1 MDNPGTEPSNSPLNT
16 DQAAAVF
23 AEMLDPQPL
32 EDNKE
37 ATQPEQSAEAPA
49 ETPSEQDTENPQ
61 VEMVEIDV
69 DGYKIQLP
77 KDKAEKLE
85 SDRLRQADY
94 TKKTMAAA
102 DERKAAQAEAQKAL
116 QERQQYAHNLSRL
129 QAQLEGALSDQN
141 QSVDWERLARENPG
155 EYVIQQHLAQK
166 RQAALNQIYGQ
177 QQQLQQI
184 HQHEQQRALE
194 SHLHEQREELLAK
207 LPEWKNPETAKAEQK
222 ALAEYL
228 KTEGFDEQSV
238 ANIYDAKVVNV
249 ARKAMLYDQLTAK
262 AKDAAKK
269 VAALPQKTERPGV
282 GANPALD
289 KRSAAFQR
297 LNKTGRVEDAAAV
310 FAGLL

>member
-23 AEMLDPQPL
+23 AEILDPKPA
-32 EDNKE
+32 ETTTE
-37 ATQPEQSAEAPA
+37 APETEQSAEATV
-49 ETPSEQDTENPQ
+49 ETQPEEGTEDQQ

-85 SDRLRQADY
+85 ADRLRQADY
-94 TKKTMAAA
+94 TKKTMATA
-102 DERKAAQAEAQKAL
+102 DERKAAQAQAQQAL
-116 QERQQYAHNLSRL
+116 QERQQYAQNLSRM
-129 QAQLEGALSDQN
+129 QAQLEGALSEQN
-141 QSVDWERLARENPG
+141 QTVDWERLAREAPA

-177 QQQLQQI
+177 QQQLNQI
-184 HQHEQQRALE
+184 HQQEQQRALAQ
-194 SHLHEQREELLAK
+194 HLAEQRDELLAK

-228 KTEGFDEQSV
+228 KNEGFDEQSI
-238 ANIYDAKVVNV
+238 ANIYDAKTVKV

-262 AKDAAKK
+262 ASAAAKK
-269 VAALPQKTERPGV
+269 VAALPQKVERPGV
-282 GANPALD
+282 GQNQGLD
-289 KRSAAFQR
+289 KRSAAFQK
-297 LNKTGRVEDAAAV
+297 LSKSGRVEDAAAV